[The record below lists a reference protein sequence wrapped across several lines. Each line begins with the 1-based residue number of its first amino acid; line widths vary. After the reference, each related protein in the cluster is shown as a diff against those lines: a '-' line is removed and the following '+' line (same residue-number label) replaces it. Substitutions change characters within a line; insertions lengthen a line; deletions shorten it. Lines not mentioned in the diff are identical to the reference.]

1 MTTTNNDDDAATSS
15 GAAGRRGRCMN
26 GGPGFGPWAYGRGG
40 RSAQGFAPGAEGM
53 HFGPPLPVKVL
64 GVLLAFAAFKPLGV
78 AALAFLGWQAW
89 QRHNHGEPAF
99 GRFGGAPGMGVENS
113 AFTPTG
119 REWLAS
125 QAEELAAINRQLDE
139 AAEPMGAHNIGTA
152 IAAFRAAL
160 FARIRSGG
168 MSEGEAL
175 RIARILDQARR
186 DIEQG
191 DEG

>member
-113 AFTPTG
+113 AFRAHARDTMAQLHTEA
-119 REWLAS
+119 R
-125 QAEELAAINRQLDE
+125 ELAEHERTQRE
-139 AAEPMGAHNIGTA
+139 ARDRAELE
-152 IAAFRAAL
+152 AFRAAQ
-160 FARIRSGG
+160 AAKASDSKAGEGG
-168 MSEGEAL
+168 ATPEA
-175 RIARILDQARR
+175 
-186 DIEQG
+186 
-191 DEG
+191 